1 MGETAGIIETIE
13 QGLVLLNKL
22 VPDQATR
29 IANKIKEFREKWD
42 EESSKKDKRVD
53 ADLDGIERELRDI
66 RSLFGSALE
75 SAALK
80 IK

>member
-1 MGETAGIIETIE
+1 MDASAIIGTIE
-13 QGLVLLNKL
+13 QGLILLNKL
-22 VPDQATR
+22 VPEQATV
-29 IANKIKEFREKWD
+29 IANKIKDFREKWD

-66 RSLFGSALE
+66 RSLFGSAIT
-75 SAALK
+75 SAASK